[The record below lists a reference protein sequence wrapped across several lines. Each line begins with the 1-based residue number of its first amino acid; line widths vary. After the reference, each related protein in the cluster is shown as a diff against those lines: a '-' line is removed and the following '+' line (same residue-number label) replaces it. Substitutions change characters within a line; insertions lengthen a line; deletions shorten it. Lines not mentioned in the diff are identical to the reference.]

1 MADSASETFWNAM
14 FTLSSEI
21 IDGPAEQE
29 AWMLNPRDL
38 GLLRSL
44 DLLTASAASVQHANG
59 SSIASHVDHLR
70 YGLHLLNQ
78 WSEGEDAFAT
88 TDYAASWHRDT
99 VTEAEWRTLR
109 EQLRAEAERW
119 RGTLRHPRS
128 VNVAEMTG
136 ILASIAHLAYH
147 LGAIRQMD
155 RTTRGPQAR
164 D

>member
-14 FTLSSEI
+14 STLLSEI

-44 DLLTASAASVQHANG
+44 DLITASAASVQHANG

-78 WSEGEDAFAT
+78 WSEGKDAFAT

-99 VTEAEWRTLR
+99 VTDAEWRTLR

-119 RGTLRHPRS
+119 RGTLLHPRP
-128 VNVAEMTG
+128 VTVAELTG
-136 ILASIAHLAYH
+136 VLASIAHLAYH

>member
-1 MADSASETFWNAM
+1 MADSPIETFWNAM
-14 FTLSSEI
+14 STLWGEI

-44 DLLTASAASVQHANG
+44 DLLTASAASVPHANG
-59 SSIASHVDHLR
+59 SSIASHVHHLR

-78 WSEGEDAFAT
+78 WSEGKDAFT
-88 TDYAASWHRDT
+88 TTEFAASWHRDT

-119 RGTLRHPRS
+119 TGTLRHPRPVTVS
-128 VNVAEMTG
+128 ELTG

>member
-14 FTLSSEI
+14 STLLSEI

-78 WSEGEDAFAT
+78 WSEGKDAFAT

-99 VTEAEWRTLR
+99 VTDAEWRTSP
-109 EQLRAEAERW
+109 RAAAR
-119 RGTLRHPRS
+119 RS
-128 VNVAEMTG
+128 
-136 ILASIAHLAYH
+136 
-147 LGAIRQMD
+147 GAL
-155 RTTRGPQAR
+155 AR
-164 D
+164 DTPSPSSSHRC